1 MSNSYNTTITM
12 SKEEYETVA
21 GYSLGPAPRNGQ
33 GSGGYYEAGITIMYF
48 PNVGVGG
55 GITGQ
60 GWYENNP
67 NSPFYGHTPADIV
80 NDYSEGDKN
89 NLDSY
94 FETWGESLTANRTLF
109 LQQIPSNCWT
119 V

>member
-1 MSNSYNTTITM
+1 MSDSYYNTITM
-12 SKEEYETVA
+12 TKEEYETVA

-33 GSGGYYEAGITIMYF
+33 GSGGYYEAGITIRYI
-48 PNVGVGG
+48 PEVDEGG

-60 GWYENNP
+60 GWYENDP
-67 NSPFYGHTPADIV
+67 NSPFHGATPVDIV
-80 NDYSEGDKN
+80 NHYNEGGKN
-89 NLDSY
+89 NLDFY
-94 FETWGESLTANRTLF
+94 FENWGKSLTANRTLF

>member
-33 GSGGYYEAGITIMYF
+33 GSSGYYEQGINILYES
-48 PNVGVGG
+48 G

-60 GWYENNP
+60 NWHTGDP
-67 NSPFYGHTPADIV
+67 DSPFFGFTEFDIEAD
-80 NDYSEGDKN
+80 YDKN
-89 NLDSY
+89 RDLSSY
-94 FETWGESLTANRTLF
+94 FINWGKSPTADREAF
-109 LQQIPSNCWT
+109 LRKIISSTSCWDLLNVT
-119 V
+119 